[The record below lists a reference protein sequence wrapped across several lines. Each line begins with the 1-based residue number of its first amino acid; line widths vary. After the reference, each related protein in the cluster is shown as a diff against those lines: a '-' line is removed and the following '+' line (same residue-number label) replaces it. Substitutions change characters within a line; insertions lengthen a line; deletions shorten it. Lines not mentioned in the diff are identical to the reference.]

1 MIISLTLLTML
12 APLGNEMWGVMFE
25 YQICMMFAV
34 LHEWYEIIAF
44 RNFLECLNIC
54 VNFVITS

>member
-1 MIISLTLLTML
+1 
-12 APLGNEMWGVMFE
+12 MFE

-34 LHEWYEIIAF
+34 LYERYGIIAF
-44 RNFLECLNIC
+44 RQSLECLNIC

>member
-1 MIISLTLLTML
+1 
-12 APLGNEMWGVMFE
+12 MFE

-34 LHEWYEIIAF
+34 LHEWYRIMAF
-44 RNFLECLNIC
+44 GQSLECLNIR